1 MHPHFGRLWVL
12 KVKWHI
18 VALAM
23 FHQLIHAQHELVGR
37 VDTRTLFTHEV
48 WQTPDVFGVCAAQRQ
63 RTAIIAASGAE
74 GSAGVSKPYSL
85 AHWVC
90 YELSQLFQNVR
101 MQEVS
106 ATTLLCEI
114 ELKCV
119 ESMFTDSLSHTPR
132 SAEHLDEE
140 RARDQVEV
148 SLLGAGVSA

>member
-1 MHPHFGRLWVL
+1 M
-12 KVKWHI
+12 
-18 VALAM
+18 
-23 FHQLIHAQHELVGR
+23 
-37 VDTRTLFTHEV
+37 
-48 WQTPDVFGVCAAQRQ
+48 
-63 RTAIIAASGAE
+63 
-74 GSAGVSKPYSL
+74 
-85 AHWVC
+85 C
-90 YELSQLFQNVR
+90 YELSQLFQDVR

-119 ESMFTDSLSHTPR
+119 EAMFTDSLSHTPR